1 MEELRSNIV
10 AYHVNDYERCKKYV
24 EDSEYLI
31 LSEDTKWL
39 GYGMYFW
46 DNDSNADYWVKQ
58 KKRKDLKDRDIAKT
72 KSNIY
77 IDKMLDFTDENH
89 RKMFHSLWEKY
100 KELEEIDED
109 EVLLGIKVDKL
120 FDYFPILR
128 QNFFVIRVYGNY
140 KYTPK
145 DGLIVYDLKKAECEP
160 ITHVKTIYSV
170 KNNEFACCRQIMEV
184 IKNE

>member
-1 MEELRSNIV
+1 MKEIIVQSLISSTQTAVMQDNKLVELLIEDNI
-10 AYHVNDYERCKKYV
+10 HK
-24 EDSEYLI
+24 
-31 LSEDTKWL
+31 
-39 GYGMYFW
+39 
-46 DNDSNADYWVKQ
+46 
-58 KKRKDLKDRDIAKT
+58 KT

-89 RKMFHSLWEKY
+89 RRMFHSLWERY

-109 EVLLGIKVDKL
+109 EELLGIKVDKL

-128 QNFFVIRVYGNY
+128 ENFFVIRVYGNY

-145 DGLIVYDLKKAECEP
+145 DELIVYDLKKAECEP